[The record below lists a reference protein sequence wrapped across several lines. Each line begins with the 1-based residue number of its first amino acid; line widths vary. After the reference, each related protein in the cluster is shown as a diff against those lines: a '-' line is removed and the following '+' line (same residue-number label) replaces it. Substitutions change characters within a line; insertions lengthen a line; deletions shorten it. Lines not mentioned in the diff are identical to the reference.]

1 MIAFTC
7 NLLILLAVT
16 PGPSVELEKIVVLG
30 ALDKE
35 IVRRIA
41 DHREDDLL
49 SCYREALKRRP
60 GLSGSVTVRYTV
72 SSIGYLSKV
81 AVKEATLKDKRTHRC
96 LVRKIRKWRF
106 PSAKGGGICHI
117 QCQWKFIPPKP

>member
-1 MIAFTC
+1 MIC
-7 NLLILLAVT
+7 NLLLLLAAAT
-16 PGPSVELEKIVVLG
+16 GPVVELDKIVVIG

-41 DHREDDLL
+41 EHRKEDLL
-49 SCYREALKRRP
+49 TCYREALKRRP
-60 GLSGSVTVRYTV
+60 DLSGWVNVRYTV

-81 AVKEATLKDKRTHRC
+81 QVKEATLKDKRMHNC
-96 LVRKIRKWRF
+96 LVSKIKKWRF

-117 QCQWKFIPPKP
+117 RCRWKFIPPKP

>member
-1 MIAFTC
+1 
-7 NLLILLAVT
+7 LD
-16 PGPSVELEKIVVLG
+16 EIVILG

-41 DHREDDLL
+41 GHREEDLL

-81 AVKEATLKDKRTHRC
+81 AVKEATLKDKRMHRC
-96 LVRKIRKWRF
+96 LVRKIEKWRL

-117 QCQWKFIPPKP
+117 QCRWKFIPPKP

>member
-1 MIAFTC
+1 MIC
-7 NLLILLAVT
+7 NLLMLLAAAT
-16 PGPSVELEKIVVLG
+16 GPSVELEEIVVLG

-41 DHREDDLL
+41 DHHENDLL
-49 SCYREALKRRP
+49 SCYREALKHRP
-60 GLSGSVTVRYTV
+60 RLLGSVTVRYTV

-81 AVKEATLKDKRTHRC
+81 AVKVATLKDKRMHRC
-96 LVRKIRKWRF
+96 LVRKIEKWRF

-117 QCQWKFIPPKP
+117 QCRWKFSPGSR

>member
-1 MIAFTC
+1 MIC
-7 NLLILLAVT
+7 YLLLLLAAAT
-16 PGPSVELEKIVVLG
+16 GPAVELDQIVIVG
-30 ALDKE
+30 VLDKE

-41 DHREDDLL
+41 EHHEDDLL
-49 SCYREALKRRP
+49 SCYHEALKRRP

-72 SSIGYLSKV
+72 SSIGYLSGV
-81 AVKEATLKDKRTHRC
+81 EVKEATLKDKRMHKC

-117 QCQWKFIPPKP
+117 RCKWKFIPPKP